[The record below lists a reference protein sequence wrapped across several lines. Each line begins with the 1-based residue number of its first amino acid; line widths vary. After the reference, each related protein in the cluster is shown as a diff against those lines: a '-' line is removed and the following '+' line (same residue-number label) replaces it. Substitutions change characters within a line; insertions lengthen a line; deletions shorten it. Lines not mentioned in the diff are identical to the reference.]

1 MKILLIVPNI
11 KSYDV
16 MPCLSVAY
24 LKGFIN
30 KKSRHEA
37 KVIDLV
43 FHKKNWENYISK
55 RIVEEKPDLIGFSV
69 LSFNYPEA
77 IKIARYIKNN
87 FNIKIIFG
95 GVHIILSPEEVIEKD
110 EVDIVCTGEGEE
122 VIKELLDN
130 SLNCKN
136 VKGVWYK
143 ENGKIIKNNNRR
155 LIENLDRL
163 PFPDFNDF
171 ELSKYFPM
179 NHSHLPIMA
188 SRGCPY
194 SCTFCGNHALRKKL
208 EGKYVRFRSIDSVI
222 EEIELRIKQFYD
234 KGMKFLYFFDDTFI
248 LHKDFVGDFCK
259 KFKQKGFDKKI
270 KWTVWKR
277 LH

>member
-77 IKIARYIKNN
+77 IEIARYIKNN
-87 FNIKIIFG
+87 FDIKIIFG
-95 GVHIILSPEEVIEKD
+95 GVHIILSPEEVIEKKVRVED
-110 EVDIVCTGEGEE
+110 T
-122 VIKELLDN
+122 
-130 SLNCKN
+130 
-136 VKGVWYK
+136 
-143 ENGKIIKNNNRR
+143 
-155 LIENLDRL
+155 
-163 PFPDFNDF
+163 F
-171 ELSKYFPM
+171 
-179 NHSHLPIMA
+179 
-188 SRGCPY
+188 CPY
-194 SCTFCGNHALRKKL
+194 CGEDVKPGSEKCPYCGSALKAPHEK
-208 EGKYVRFRSIDSVI
+208 
-222 EEIELRIKQFYD
+222 
-234 KGMKFLYFFDDTFI
+234 
-248 LHKDFVGDFCK
+248 
-259 KFKQKGFDKKI
+259 
-270 KWTVWKR
+270 
-277 LH
+277 